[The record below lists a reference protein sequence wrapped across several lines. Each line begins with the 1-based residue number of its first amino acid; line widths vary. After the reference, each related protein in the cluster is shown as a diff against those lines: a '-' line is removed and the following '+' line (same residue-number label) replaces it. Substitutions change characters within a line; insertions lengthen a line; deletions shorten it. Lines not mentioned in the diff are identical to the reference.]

1 MDKKLPKFVGTINI
15 PGDKSISH
23 RALIIG
29 SQATG
34 IVKVSNLLESAD
46 VFSTMN
52 ALRKF
57 GVHII
62 KRGKDYHVYGLVVG
76 GLREYNGTIN
86 CGNSG
91 TTARLMMGLLSTYP
105 ITINFIGDKSLSK
118 RPMARVINLLKEF
131 GANALPENKNTMPF
145 KFLGSYVGLQND
157 QKLNVP
163 SAQLKSAWCLA
174 ALNTKGISTLEER
187 FETRDHT
194 EIMLKYLN
202 ANIKVKKSKNKK
214 IISIFGKT
222 PIDAKDISVPG
233 DISSAAF
240 MIILALISKNSN
252 VTIKNVLLNPTRT
265 GILDVLK
272 KMKAKIKIKNKKTVC
287 GEIVGDIEAKSS
299 NLKATIVPEKMA
311 PRLIDEYP
319 ILFIA
324 ACFAKGTSNFKG
336 IEELRVKES
345 DRIKSMEDGLKPL
358 GVKVSSTKSSVK
370 ITGTNSFKLELL
382 ASISPTTSPQ
392 IIFLFLIVILAFI
405 FFNTSKIPVRVGFNK
420 TFLIVT
426 VEFLEI
432 RERMIMKAAD
442 EISPGTE
449 ISFASIGVFPNIEMI
464 FLFLD
469 FLTLIL
475 AFKYLSMISV

>member
-34 IVKVSNLLESAD
+34 IVKVTNLLESAD

-57 GVHII
+57 GVDII
-62 KRGKDYHVYGLVVG
+62 KRGKDYYVLGLVIG

-91 TTARLMMGLLSTYP
+91 TTARLLMGLLSTYP
-105 ITINFIGDKSLSK
+105 ITINFTGDKSLSK
-118 RPMARVINLLKEF
+118 RPMGRVINLLREF
-131 GANALPENKNTMPF
+131 GVNALPENKITMPF
-145 KFLGSYVGLQND
+145 KFLGSVVGLQND

-240 MIILALISKNSN
+240 MIILALISKNSK
-252 VTIKNVLLNPTRT
+252 VIIKNVLLNPTRT

-272 KMKAKIKIKNKKTVC
+272 KMKAKIKIKNKKTIC
-287 GEIVGDIEAKSS
+287 GEVVGDIEAKSS

-324 ACFAKGTSNFKG
+324 ACFAKGTSQFKG

-345 DRIKSMEDGLKPL
+345 DRIQSMELGLKPL
-358 GVKVSSTKSSVK
+358 GVKISSTKNSVK
-370 ITGTNSFKLELL
+370 ITGTNSFKLNKKIKIDAKGDHRIAMSFYILSKVL
-382 ASISPTTSPQ
+382 NKPFKIKDFNYVKTSFPSFTKT
-392 IIFLFLIVILAFI
+392 I
-405 FFNTSKIPVRVGFNK
+405 NK
-420 TFLIVT
+420 L
-426 VEFLEI
+426 
-432 RERMIMKAAD
+432 KK
-442 EISPGTE
+442 
-449 ISFASIGVFPNIEMI
+449 N
-464 FLFLD
+464 
-469 FLTLIL
+469 
-475 AFKYLSMISV
+475 

>member
-1 MDKKLPKFVGTINI
+1 MDNKLPKFKGVISL

-23 RALIIG
+23 RSLIIG

-57 GVHII
+57 GVNIF
-62 KRGKDYHVYGLVVG
+62 KKGKDYYVYGLVVG
-76 GLREYNGTIN
+76 GLKEYNGTLN

-91 TTARLMMGLLSTYP
+91 TTARLMMGLISTYP
-105 ITINFIGDKSLSK
+105 VKIKFTGDKSLSK
-118 RPMARVINLLKEF
+118 RPMQRVINLLREF
-131 GANALPENKNTMPF
+131 GANALPEKKNTMPF
-145 KFLGSYVGLQND
+145 TFLGSYVGLQND
-157 QKLNVP
+157 QKLKVP

-174 ALNTKGISTLEER
+174 ALNTKGISTLEEP

-194 EIMLKYLN
+194 EIMLKYLG
-202 ANIKVKKSKNKK
+202 ANITVKKSKNKK
-214 IISIFGKT
+214 IISIFGKH

-240 MIILALISKNSN
+240 MMVLALISKNSK

-265 GILDVLK
+265 GILDVFK
-272 KMKAKIKIKNKKTVC
+272 KMKAKIKIKNKKIIC
-287 GEIVGDIEAKSS
+287 GEIVGDLEVQSS
-299 NLKATIVPEKMA
+299 NLKATTVTEKMA

-358 GVKVSSTKSSVK
+358 GVNITSTKSSVK
-370 ITGTNSFKLELL
+370 ITGVQSFKLNKKIKIDAKGDHRIAMSFYVLSQVL
-382 ASISPTTSPQ
+382 NKSFKIKDFNYVKTSFPS
-392 IIFLFLIVILAFI
+392 F
-405 FFNTSKIPVRVGFNK
+405 TK
-420 TFLIVT
+420 TINNL
-426 VEFLEI
+426 
-432 RERMIMKAAD
+432 RK
-442 EISPGTE
+442 
-449 ISFASIGVFPNIEMI
+449 N
-464 FLFLD
+464 
-469 FLTLIL
+469 
-475 AFKYLSMISV
+475 

>member
-1 MDKKLPKFVGTINI
+1 MDKKLPKFIGTINI

-57 GVHII
+57 GVHIT

-118 RPMARVINLLKEF
+118 RPMARVINLLREF

-240 MIILALISKNSN
+240 MIILALISKNST

-272 KMKAKIKIKNKKTVC
+272 KMKAKIIIKNKKTIC
-287 GEIVGDIEAKSS
+287 GEVVGDIEAKSS
-299 NLKATIVPEKMA
+299 NLKATVVPEKMA

-358 GVKVSSTKSSVK
+358 GIKISSTKSSVK
-370 ITGTNSFKLELL
+370 ITGTNSFKLNKQIKIDAKGDHRIAMSFYVLSQVL
-382 ASISPTTSPQ
+382 NKPFKIKDFNYVKTSFPSFTKTINQ
-392 IIFLFLIVILAFI
+392 LKKIEKK
-405 FFNTSKIPVRVGFNK
+405 SK
-420 TFLIVT
+420 
-426 VEFLEI
+426 
-432 RERMIMKAAD
+432 
-442 EISPGTE
+442 
-449 ISFASIGVFPNIEMI
+449 
-464 FLFLD
+464 
-469 FLTLIL
+469 
-475 AFKYLSMISV
+475 

>member
-34 IVKVSNLLESAD
+34 IVKVTNLLESAD

-52 ALRKF
+52 ALKKF
-57 GVHII
+57 GVDII
-62 KRGKDYHVYGLVVG
+62 KRGKDYYVYGLVVG
-76 GLREYNGTIN
+76 GLKEYNGTIN

-91 TTARLMMGLLSTYP
+91 TTARLLMGLLSTYP

-118 RPMARVINLLKEF
+118 RPMGRVINLLREF
-131 GANALPENKNTMPF
+131 GANALLENKNTMPF

-240 MIILALISKNSN
+240 MIILALISKNSK
-252 VTIKNVLLNPTRT
+252 VIIKNVLLNPTRT

-272 KMKAKIKIKNKKTVC
+272 KMKAKIKIKNKKIIC
-287 GEIVGDIEAKSS
+287 GELVGDIEAKSS
-299 NLKATIVPEKMA
+299 NLKAAIVPEKMA

-324 ACFAKGTSNFKG
+324 ACFAKGTSQFKG

-345 DRIKSMEDGLKPL
+345 DRIQSMELGLKPL
-358 GVKVSSTKSSVK
+358 GVKISSTKNSVK
-370 ITGTNSFKLELL
+370 INGTNSFKLNKKIKIDAKGDHRIAMSFYILSQVL
-382 ASISPTTSPQ
+382 NKPFKIKDFNYVKTSFPSFTKT
-392 IIFLFLIVILAFI
+392 I
-405 FFNTSKIPVRVGFNK
+405 NK
-420 TFLIVT
+420 L
-426 VEFLEI
+426 
-432 RERMIMKAAD
+432 KK
-442 EISPGTE
+442 
-449 ISFASIGVFPNIEMI
+449 N
-464 FLFLD
+464 
-469 FLTLIL
+469 
-475 AFKYLSMISV
+475 

>member
-1 MDKKLPKFVGTINI
+1 MDKKLPKFIGTINI

-57 GVHII
+57 GVHIT

-118 RPMARVINLLKEF
+118 RPMARVINLLREF

-240 MIILALISKNSN
+240 MIILALISKNST

-272 KMKAKIKIKNKKTVC
+272 KMKAKIKIKNKKTIC
-287 GEIVGDIEAKSS
+287 GEVVGDIEAKSS
-299 NLKATIVPEKMA
+299 NLKATVVPEKMA

-358 GVKVSSTKSSVK
+358 GVKISSTKNSAK
-370 ITGTNSFKLELL
+370 ITGTNSFKLNKQIKIDAKGDHRIAMSFYVLSQVL
-382 ASISPTTSPQ
+382 NKSFKIKDFNYVKTSFPSFTKT
-392 IIFLFLIVILAFI
+392 I
-405 FFNTSKIPVRVGFNK
+405 NTLKKN
-420 TFLIVT
+420 
-426 VEFLEI
+426 
-432 RERMIMKAAD
+432 
-442 EISPGTE
+442 
-449 ISFASIGVFPNIEMI
+449 
-464 FLFLD
+464 
-469 FLTLIL
+469 
-475 AFKYLSMISV
+475 

>member
-1 MDKKLPKFVGTINI
+1 
-15 PGDKSISH
+15 
-23 RALIIG
+23 
-29 SQATG
+29 
-34 IVKVSNLLESAD
+34 
-46 VFSTMN
+46 MN

-240 MIILALISKNSN
+240 MIILALISKNST
-252 VTIKNVLLNPTRT
+252 VIIKNVLLNPTRT

-272 KMKAKIKIKNKKTVC
+272 KMKARITIKNKKIIC

-299 NLKATIVPEKMA
+299 NLKATTVSEKMA

-345 DRIKSMEDGLKPL
+345 DRIKSMEGGLKPL
-358 GVKVSSTKSSVK
+358 GVKISSTKSSVK
-370 ITGTNSFKLELL
+370 ITGTNSFKLNKKIKIDAKGDHRIAMSFYVLSQVL
-382 ASISPTTSPQ
+382 NKSFKIKDFNYVKTSFPSFTKT
-392 IIFLFLIVILAFI
+392 I
-405 FFNTSKIPVRVGFNK
+405 NK
-420 TFLIVT
+420 L
-426 VEFLEI
+426 
-432 RERMIMKAAD
+432 KK
-442 EISPGTE
+442 
-449 ISFASIGVFPNIEMI
+449 N
-464 FLFLD
+464 
-469 FLTLIL
+469 
-475 AFKYLSMISV
+475 

>member
-1 MDKKLPKFVGTINI
+1 MDKKLPKFKGVISL

-23 RALIIG
+23 RSLIIG

-57 GVHII
+57 GVNIF
-62 KRGKDYHVYGLVVG
+62 KKGKDYYVYGLVVG
-76 GLREYNGTIN
+76 GLKEYNGTLN

-91 TTARLMMGLLSTYP
+91 TTARLMMGLISTYP
-105 ITINFIGDKSLSK
+105 VKIKFTGDKSLSK
-118 RPMARVINLLKEF
+118 RPMQRVINLLREF

-145 KFLGSYVGLQND
+145 TFLGSYVGLQND
-157 QKLNVP
+157 QKLKVP

-174 ALNTKGISTLEER
+174 ALNTKGISTLEEP

-194 EIMLKYLN
+194 EIMLKYLG
-202 ANIKVKKSKNKK
+202 ANITVKKTKNKK
-214 IISIFGKT
+214 IISIFGKH
-222 PIDAKDISVPG
+222 PMDAKDISVPG

-240 MIILALISKNSN
+240 MMVLALISKNSK

-265 GILDVLK
+265 GILDVFK
-272 KMKAKIKIKNKKTVC
+272 KMNAKIKIKNKKIIC
-287 GEIVGDIEAKSS
+287 GEIVGDLEVQSS
-299 NLKATIVPEKMA
+299 NLKATTVTEKMA

-358 GVKVSSTKSSVK
+358 GAKITSTKSSVK
-370 ITGTNSFKLELL
+370 ITGVQSFKLNKKIKIDAKGDHRIAMSFYVLSQVL
-382 ASISPTTSPQ
+382 NKSFKIKDFNYVKTSFPS
-392 IIFLFLIVILAFI
+392 F
-405 FFNTSKIPVRVGFNK
+405 TK
-420 TFLIVT
+420 TINNL
-426 VEFLEI
+426 
-432 RERMIMKAAD
+432 RK
-442 EISPGTE
+442 
-449 ISFASIGVFPNIEMI
+449 N
-464 FLFLD
+464 
-469 FLTLIL
+469 
-475 AFKYLSMISV
+475 

>member
-1 MDKKLPKFVGTINI
+1 MDKKLPKFIGTINI

-57 GVHII
+57 GVHIT

-118 RPMARVINLLKEF
+118 RPMARVINLLREF

-145 KFLGSYVGLQND
+145 KFLGSYIGLQND

-240 MIILALISKNSN
+240 MIILALISKNST

-272 KMKAKIKIKNKKTVC
+272 KMKAKITIKNKKTIC
-287 GEIVGDIEAKSS
+287 GEVVGDVEAKSS
-299 NLKATIVPEKMA
+299 NLKATVVSEKMA

-358 GVKVSSTKSSVK
+358 GVKISSTKSSVK
-370 ITGTNSFKLELL
+370 ITGTNSFKLNKQIKIDAKGDHRIAMSFYVLSQVL
-382 ASISPTTSPQ
+382 NKPFKIKDFNYVKTSFPS
-392 IIFLFLIVILAFI
+392 F
-405 FFNTSKIPVRVGFNK
+405 TK
-420 TFLIVT
+420 TINQL
-426 VEFLEI
+426 
-432 RERMIMKAAD
+432 KK
-442 EISPGTE
+442 
-449 ISFASIGVFPNIEMI
+449 N
-464 FLFLD
+464 
-469 FLTLIL
+469 
-475 AFKYLSMISV
+475 

>member
-34 IVKVSNLLESAD
+34 IVKVTNLLESAD

-57 GVHII
+57 GVDII
-62 KRGKDYHVYGLVVG
+62 KRGKDYYVYGLVVG
-76 GLREYNGTIN
+76 GLKEYNGTIN

-91 TTARLMMGLLSTYP
+91 TTARLLMGLLSTYP
-105 ITINFIGDKSLSK
+105 ITINFTGDKSLSK
-118 RPMARVINLLKEF
+118 RPMGRVINLLREF

-240 MIILALISKNSN
+240 MIILALISKNSK
-252 VTIKNVLLNPTRT
+252 VIIKNVLLNPTRT

-272 KMKAKIKIKNKKTVC
+272 KMKAKIKIKNKKTIC
-287 GEIVGDIEAKSS
+287 GEVVGDIEAKSS
-299 NLKATIVPEKMA
+299 NLKAAIVPEKMA

-324 ACFAKGTSNFKG
+324 ACFAKGTSQFKG

-345 DRIKSMEDGLKPL
+345 DRIQSMELGLKPL
-358 GVKVSSTKSSVK
+358 GVKISSTKNSVK
-370 ITGTNSFKLELL
+370 ITGTNSFKLNKKIKIDAKGDHRIAMSFYILSQVL
-382 ASISPTTSPQ
+382 NKPFKIKDFNYVKTSFPSFTKT
-392 IIFLFLIVILAFI
+392 I
-405 FFNTSKIPVRVGFNK
+405 NK
-420 TFLIVT
+420 L
-426 VEFLEI
+426 
-432 RERMIMKAAD
+432 KK
-442 EISPGTE
+442 
-449 ISFASIGVFPNIEMI
+449 N
-464 FLFLD
+464 
-469 FLTLIL
+469 
-475 AFKYLSMISV
+475 

>member
-23 RALIIG
+23 RSLIIG

-34 IVKVSNLLESAD
+34 IVKVTNLLESAD

-57 GVHII
+57 GVDII
-62 KRGKDYHVYGLVVG
+62 KRGKDYYVYGLVVG
-76 GLREYNGTIN
+76 GLKEYNGTIN

-91 TTARLMMGLLSTYP
+91 TTARLLMGLLSTYP
-105 ITINFIGDKSLSK
+105 ITINFTGDKSLSK
-118 RPMARVINLLKEF
+118 RPMGRVINLLREF
-131 GANALPENKNTMPF
+131 GAYALPENKNTMPF
-145 KFLGSYVGLQND
+145 KFLGSYVGLQNN

-202 ANIKVKKSKNKK
+202 ANIKIKKFKNKK
-214 IISIFGKT
+214 IISIFGKM

-240 MIILALISKNSN
+240 MIILALISKNSKII
-252 VTIKNVLLNPTRT
+252 IKNVLLNPTRT

-272 KMKAKIKIKNKKTVC
+272 KMKAKIKIKNKKKIC
-287 GEIVGDIEAKSS
+287 GELVGTLEVKSS
-299 NLKATIVPEKMA
+299 NLKATVVHEKMA

-324 ACFAKGTSNFKG
+324 ACFAKGKSQFKG
-336 IEELRVKES
+336 IEELRLKES
-345 DRIKSMEDGLKPL
+345 DRIQSMELGLKPL
-358 GVKVSSTKSSVK
+358 GVKISSTKSSVK
-370 ITGTNSFKLELL
+370 IIGTNSFKLNKKIKIDAKGDHRIAMSFFILSKVL
-382 ASISPTTSPQ
+382 NKPFKIKDFNYVKTSFPSFTKT
-392 IIFLFLIVILAFI
+392 I
-405 FFNTSKIPVRVGFNK
+405 NK
-420 TFLIVT
+420 L
-426 VEFLEI
+426 
-432 RERMIMKAAD
+432 KK
-442 EISPGTE
+442 
-449 ISFASIGVFPNIEMI
+449 N
-464 FLFLD
+464 
-469 FLTLIL
+469 
-475 AFKYLSMISV
+475 

>member
-118 RPMARVINLLKEF
+118 RPMARVINLLREF

-145 KFLGSYVGLQND
+145 KFLGSYIGLQND

-240 MIILALISKNSN
+240 MIILALISKNST

-272 KMKAKIKIKNKKTVC
+272 KMKAKIKIKNKKTIC
-287 GEIVGDIEAKSS
+287 GEVVGDIEAKSS

-358 GVKVSSTKSSVK
+358 GVKISSTKSSVK
-370 ITGTNSFKLELL
+370 ITGTNSFKLNKKIKIDAKGDHRIAMSFYVLSQVL
-382 ASISPTTSPQ
+382 NKSFKIKDFNYVKTSFPS
-392 IIFLFLIVILAFI
+392 F
-405 FFNTSKIPVRVGFNK
+405 TK
-420 TFLIVT
+420 TINQL
-426 VEFLEI
+426 
-432 RERMIMKAAD
+432 KK
-442 EISPGTE
+442 
-449 ISFASIGVFPNIEMI
+449 N
-464 FLFLD
+464 
-469 FLTLIL
+469 
-475 AFKYLSMISV
+475 

>member
-1 MDKKLPKFVGTINI
+1 MDKKLPKYVGTINI

-34 IVKVSNLLESAD
+34 IVKVTNLLESAD

-57 GVHII
+57 GVDII
-62 KRGKDYHVYGLVVG
+62 KRGKDYYVYGLVVG
-76 GLREYNGTIN
+76 GLKEYNGTIN

-91 TTARLMMGLLSTYP
+91 TTARLLMGLLSTYP
-105 ITINFIGDKSLSK
+105 ITINFTGDKSLSK
-118 RPMARVINLLKEF
+118 RPMGRVINLLREF

-240 MIILALISKNSN
+240 MIILALISKNSK
-252 VTIKNVLLNPTRT
+252 VVIKNVLLNPTRT

-272 KMKAKIKIKNKKTVC
+272 KMKAKIKIKNKKTIC
-287 GEIVGDIEAKSS
+287 GELVGDIEAKSS
-299 NLKATIVPEKMA
+299 NLKAAVVPEKMA

-324 ACFAKGTSNFKG
+324 ACFAKGTSQFKG

-345 DRIKSMEDGLKPL
+345 DRIQSMELGLKPL
-358 GVKVSSTKSSVK
+358 GVKISSTKNSVK
-370 ITGTNSFKLELL
+370 ITGTNSFKLNKKIKIDAKGDHRIAMSFYILSQVL
-382 ASISPTTSPQ
+382 NKPFKIKDFNYVKTSFPSFTKT
-392 IIFLFLIVILAFI
+392 I
-405 FFNTSKIPVRVGFNK
+405 NK
-420 TFLIVT
+420 L
-426 VEFLEI
+426 
-432 RERMIMKAAD
+432 KK
-442 EISPGTE
+442 
-449 ISFASIGVFPNIEMI
+449 N
-464 FLFLD
+464 
-469 FLTLIL
+469 
-475 AFKYLSMISV
+475 

>member
-1 MDKKLPKFVGTINI
+1 MDKKLPKFKGVISL

-23 RALIIG
+23 RSLIIG

-57 GVHII
+57 GVNIF
-62 KRGKDYHVYGLVVG
+62 KKGKDYYVYGLVVG
-76 GLREYNGTIN
+76 GLKEYNGTLN

-91 TTARLMMGLLSTYP
+91 TTARLMMGLISTYP
-105 ITINFIGDKSLSK
+105 VKIKFTGDKSLSK
-118 RPMARVINLLKEF
+118 RPMQRVINLLREF

-145 KFLGSYVGLQND
+145 TFLGSYVGLQND
-157 QKLNVP
+157 QKLKVP

-174 ALNTKGISTLEER
+174 ALNTKGISTLEEP

-194 EIMLKYLN
+194 EIMLKYLG
-202 ANIKVKKSKNKK
+202 ANITVKKKKNKK
-214 IISIFGKT
+214 IISIFGKH
-222 PIDAKDISVPG
+222 PMDAKDISVPG

-240 MIILALISKNSN
+240 MMVLALISKNSK

-265 GILDVLK
+265 GILDVFK
-272 KMKAKIKIKNKKTVC
+272 KMRAKIKIKNKKIIC
-287 GEIVGDIEAKSS
+287 GEIVGDLEVQSS
-299 NLKATIVPEKMA
+299 NLKATTVTEKMA

-358 GVKVSSTKSSVK
+358 GAKITSTKSSVK
-370 ITGTNSFKLELL
+370 ITGVQSFKLNKKIKIDAKGDHRIAMSFYVLSQVL
-382 ASISPTTSPQ
+382 NKSFKIKDFNYVKTSFPSFTKT
-392 IIFLFLIVILAFI
+392 I
-405 FFNTSKIPVRVGFNK
+405 NK
-420 TFLIVT
+420 L
-426 VEFLEI
+426 
-432 RERMIMKAAD
+432 RQ
-442 EISPGTE
+442 
-449 ISFASIGVFPNIEMI
+449 N
-464 FLFLD
+464 
-469 FLTLIL
+469 
-475 AFKYLSMISV
+475 

>member
-1 MDKKLPKFVGTINI
+1 MDNKLPKFKGVISL

-23 RALIIG
+23 RSLIIG

-57 GVHII
+57 GVNIF
-62 KRGKDYHVYGLVVG
+62 KKGKDYYVYGLVVG
-76 GLREYNGTIN
+76 GLKEYNGTLN

-91 TTARLMMGLLSTYP
+91 TTARLMMGLISTYP
-105 ITINFIGDKSLSK
+105 VKIKFTGDKSLSK
-118 RPMARVINLLKEF
+118 RPMQRVINLLREF
-131 GANALPENKNTMPF
+131 GANALPEKKNTMPF
-145 KFLGSYVGLQND
+145 TFLGSYVGLQND
-157 QKLNVP
+157 QKLKVP

-174 ALNTKGISTLEER
+174 ALNTKGISTLEEP

-194 EIMLKYLN
+194 EIMLKYLG
-202 ANIKVKKSKNKK
+202 ANITVKKTKNKK
-214 IISIFGKT
+214 IISILGKH
-222 PIDAKDISVPG
+222 PMDAKDISVPG

-240 MIILALISKNSN
+240 MMVLALISKNSK

-265 GILDVLK
+265 GILDVFK
-272 KMKAKIKIKNKKTVC
+272 KMRAKIKIKNKKIIC
-287 GEIVGDIEAKSS
+287 GEIVGDLEVQSS
-299 NLKATIVPEKMA
+299 NLKATTVTEKMA

-358 GVKVSSTKSSVK
+358 GAKITSTKSSVK
-370 ITGTNSFKLELL
+370 ITGVQSFKLNKKIKIDAKGDHRIAMSFYVLSQVL
-382 ASISPTTSPQ
+382 NKSFKIKDFNYVKTSFPSFTKT
-392 IIFLFLIVILAFI
+392 I
-405 FFNTSKIPVRVGFNK
+405 NK
-420 TFLIVT
+420 L
-426 VEFLEI
+426 
-432 RERMIMKAAD
+432 RQ
-442 EISPGTE
+442 
-449 ISFASIGVFPNIEMI
+449 N
-464 FLFLD
+464 
-469 FLTLIL
+469 
-475 AFKYLSMISV
+475 

>member
-34 IVKVSNLLESAD
+34 IVKVTNLLESAD

-57 GVHII
+57 GVDII
-62 KRGKDYHVYGLVVG
+62 KRGKDYYVYGLVVG

-91 TTARLMMGLLSTYP
+91 TTARLLMGLLSTYP
-105 ITINFIGDKSLSK
+105 ITINFTGDKSLSK
-118 RPMARVINLLKEF
+118 RPMGRVINLLREF
-131 GANALPENKNTMPF
+131 GANALPENKNTIPF

-202 ANIKVKKSKNKK
+202 ADIKVKKSKNKK

-240 MIILALISKNSN
+240 MIILALISKNSK
-252 VTIKNVLLNPTRT
+252 VIIKNVLLNPTRT

-272 KMKAKIKIKNKKTVC
+272 KMKAKIKIKNKKTIC
-287 GEIVGDIEAKSS
+287 GELVGDIEAKSS
-299 NLKATIVPEKMA
+299 NLKATLVPEKMA

-324 ACFAKGTSNFKG
+324 ACFAKGTSQFKG

-345 DRIKSMEDGLKPL
+345 DRIQSMELGLKLL
-358 GVKVSSTKSSVK
+358 GVKISSTKNSVK
-370 ITGTNSFKLELL
+370 ITGTNSFKLNKKIKIDAKGDHRIAMSFYILSKVL
-382 ASISPTTSPQ
+382 NKSFKIKDFNYVKTSFPSFTKT
-392 IIFLFLIVILAFI
+392 I
-405 FFNTSKIPVRVGFNK
+405 NK
-420 TFLIVT
+420 L
-426 VEFLEI
+426 
-432 RERMIMKAAD
+432 KK
-442 EISPGTE
+442 
-449 ISFASIGVFPNIEMI
+449 N
-464 FLFLD
+464 
-469 FLTLIL
+469 
-475 AFKYLSMISV
+475 

>member
-1 MDKKLPKFVGTINI
+1 MNKKLPKFVGTINI

-62 KRGKDYHVYGLVVG
+62 KKGKDYYVYGLVVG

-105 ITINFIGDKSLSK
+105 ITINFTGDKSLSK
-118 RPMARVINLLKEF
+118 RPMSRCINLLREF

-145 KFLGSYVGLQND
+145 KFLGSYIGLQND

-202 ANIKVKKSKNKK
+202 ANIKVKKLKNKK

-240 MIILALISKNSN
+240 MIILALISKNSK

-272 KMKAKIKIKNKKTVC
+272 KMKAKIKIKNKKIVC

-299 NLKATIVPEKMA
+299 NLKATTVPEKMA

-336 IEELRVKES
+336 VEELRVKES
-345 DRIKSMEDGLKPL
+345 DRIKSMEDGLKPM
-358 GVKVSSTKSSVK
+358 GVKINSTKSSVK
-370 ITGTNSFKLELL
+370 ITGTNSFKLNKKIKIDAKGDHRIAMSFYILSQVL
-382 ASISPTTSPQ
+382 NKSFKIKDFNYVKTSFPS
-392 IIFLFLIVILAFI
+392 F
-405 FFNTSKIPVRVGFNK
+405 TK
-420 TFLIVT
+420 TINQL
-426 VEFLEI
+426 
-432 RERMIMKAAD
+432 KK
-442 EISPGTE
+442 
-449 ISFASIGVFPNIEMI
+449 N
-464 FLFLD
+464 
-469 FLTLIL
+469 
-475 AFKYLSMISV
+475 

>member
-1 MDKKLPKFVGTINI
+1 
-15 PGDKSISH
+15 
-23 RALIIG
+23 
-29 SQATG
+29 
-34 IVKVSNLLESAD
+34 
-46 VFSTMN
+46 MN

-62 KRGKDYHVYGLVVG
+62 KRRKDYYVYGLVVG
-76 GLREYNGTIN
+76 GLREYNGTID

-105 ITINFIGDKSLSK
+105 ITINFTGDKSLSK
-118 RPMARVINLLKEF
+118 RPMARVINLLREF

-157 QKLNVP
+157 QKLTVP

-240 MIILALISKNSN
+240 MIILALISKNSK

-272 KMKAKIKIKNKKTVC
+272 KMKAKIKIKNKKTIC
-287 GEIVGDIEAKSS
+287 GEVVGDIEVKSS
-299 NLKATIVPEKMA
+299 NLKATTVPEKMA

-324 ACFAKGTSNFKG
+324 ACFTKGTSKFNG

-358 GVKVSSTKSSVK
+358 GVKISSTKSSVK
-370 ITGTNSFKLELL
+370 ITGDNSFKLNQKIKIDAKGDHRIAMSFYILSQVL
-382 ASISPTTSPQ
+382 NKPFKIKDFNYVKTSFPS
-392 IIFLFLIVILAFI
+392 F
-405 FFNTSKIPVRVGFNK
+405 TK
-420 TFLIVT
+420 TINQL
-426 VEFLEI
+426 
-432 RERMIMKAAD
+432 KK
-442 EISPGTE
+442 
-449 ISFASIGVFPNIEMI
+449 N
-464 FLFLD
+464 
-469 FLTLIL
+469 
-475 AFKYLSMISV
+475 

>member
-1 MDKKLPKFVGTINI
+1 MDNKLPKFKGVISL

-23 RALIIG
+23 RSLIIG

-57 GVHII
+57 GVNIF
-62 KRGKDYHVYGLVVG
+62 KKGKDYYVYGLVVG
-76 GLREYNGTIN
+76 GLKEYNGTLN

-91 TTARLMMGLLSTYP
+91 TTARLMMGLISTYP
-105 ITINFIGDKSLSK
+105 VKIKFIGDKSLSK
-118 RPMARVINLLKEF
+118 RPMQRVINLLREF

-145 KFLGSYVGLQND
+145 TFLGSYVGLQND
-157 QKLNVP
+157 QKLKVP

-174 ALNTKGISTLEER
+174 ALNTKGISTLEEP

-194 EIMLKYLN
+194 EIMLKYLG
-202 ANIKVKKSKNKK
+202 ANITVKKSKNKK
-214 IISIFGKT
+214 IISIFGKH

-240 MIILALISKNSN
+240 MMVLALISKNSK
-252 VTIKNVLLNPTRT
+252 VTIKNVLLNQTRT
-265 GILDVLK
+265 GILDVFQ
-272 KMKAKIKIKNKKTVC
+272 KMKAKIKIKNKKVIC
-287 GEIVGDIEAKSS
+287 GEIVGDLEVQSS
-299 NLKATIVPEKMA
+299 NLKATTVTEKMA

-358 GVKVSSTKSSVK
+358 GVKITSTKSSVK
-370 ITGTNSFKLELL
+370 IAGVQSFKLNKKIKIDAKGDHRIAMSFYVLSQVL
-382 ASISPTTSPQ
+382 NKSFKIKDFNYVKTSFPS
-392 IIFLFLIVILAFI
+392 F
-405 FFNTSKIPVRVGFNK
+405 TK
-420 TFLIVT
+420 TINNL
-426 VEFLEI
+426 
-432 RERMIMKAAD
+432 RK
-442 EISPGTE
+442 
-449 ISFASIGVFPNIEMI
+449 N
-464 FLFLD
+464 
-469 FLTLIL
+469 
-475 AFKYLSMISV
+475 

>member
-1 MDKKLPKFVGTINI
+1 MDKKLPKFIGTINI

-57 GVHII
+57 GVHIT

-118 RPMARVINLLKEF
+118 RPMARVINLLREF

-145 KFLGSYVGLQND
+145 KFLGSYIGLQND

-240 MIILALISKNSN
+240 MIILALISKNST

-272 KMKAKIKIKNKKTVC
+272 KMKAKIKIKNKKTIC
-287 GEIVGDIEAKSS
+287 GEVVGDIEAKSS
-299 NLKATIVPEKMA
+299 NLKATVVPEKMA

-358 GVKVSSTKSSVK
+358 GVKISSMKSSAK
-370 ITGTNSFKLELL
+370 ITGTNSFKLNKQIKIDAKGDHRIAMSFYVLSQVL
-382 ASISPTTSPQ
+382 NKSFKIKDFNYVKTSFPS
-392 IIFLFLIVILAFI
+392 F
-405 FFNTSKIPVRVGFNK
+405 TK
-420 TFLIVT
+420 TINQL
-426 VEFLEI
+426 
-432 RERMIMKAAD
+432 KK
-442 EISPGTE
+442 
-449 ISFASIGVFPNIEMI
+449 N
-464 FLFLD
+464 
-469 FLTLIL
+469 
-475 AFKYLSMISV
+475 

>member
-1 MDKKLPKFVGTINI
+1 
-15 PGDKSISH
+15 
-23 RALIIG
+23 
-29 SQATG
+29 
-34 IVKVSNLLESAD
+34 
-46 VFSTMN
+46 MN

-57 GVHII
+57 GVHIT

-118 RPMARVINLLKEF
+118 RPMARVINLLREF
-131 GANALPENKNTMPF
+131 GANALPKNKNTMPF

-240 MIILALISKNSN
+240 MIILALISKNST

-272 KMKAKIKIKNKKTVC
+272 KMKAKIKIKNKKTIC
-287 GEIVGDIEAKSS
+287 GEVVGDIEAKSS
-299 NLKATIVPEKMA
+299 NLKATAVSEKMA

-336 IEELRVKES
+336 IKELRVKES

-358 GVKVSSTKSSVK
+358 GVKISSTKSSVK
-370 ITGTNSFKLELL
+370 IAGTNSFKLNKKIKIDAKGDHRIAMSFYVLSQVL
-382 ASISPTTSPQ
+382 NKSFKIKDFNYVKTSFPSFTKTINQ
-392 IIFLFLIVILAFI
+392 LKKIEKK
-405 FFNTSKIPVRVGFNK
+405 SK
-420 TFLIVT
+420 
-426 VEFLEI
+426 
-432 RERMIMKAAD
+432 
-442 EISPGTE
+442 
-449 ISFASIGVFPNIEMI
+449 
-464 FLFLD
+464 
-469 FLTLIL
+469 
-475 AFKYLSMISV
+475 

>member
-240 MIILALISKNSN
+240 MIVLSLISKNSK

-272 KMKAKIKIKNKKTVC
+272 KMKAKIKIKNKKIVC

-299 NLKATIVPEKMA
+299 NLKATTVPEKMA

-345 DRIKSMEDGLKPL
+345 DRIKSMEDGLKPQ

-370 ITGTNSFKLELL
+370 ITGTNSFKLNKKIKIDAKGDHRIAMSFYVLSQVL
-382 ASISPTTSPQ
+382 NKSFKIKDFNYVKTSFPSFTKT
-392 IIFLFLIVILAFI
+392 I
-405 FFNTSKIPVRVGFNK
+405 NTLKKN
-420 TFLIVT
+420 
-426 VEFLEI
+426 
-432 RERMIMKAAD
+432 
-442 EISPGTE
+442 
-449 ISFASIGVFPNIEMI
+449 
-464 FLFLD
+464 
-469 FLTLIL
+469 
-475 AFKYLSMISV
+475 

>member
-202 ANIKVKKSKNKK
+202 ANIKVKKLKNKK

-240 MIILALISKNSN
+240 MIILALISKNSK

-299 NLKATIVPEKMA
+299 NLKATTVPEKMA

-370 ITGTNSFKLELL
+370 ITGTNSFKLNKKIKIDAKGDHRIAMSFYVLSQVL
-382 ASISPTTSPQ
+382 NKSFKIKDFNYVKTSFPSFTKT
-392 IIFLFLIVILAFI
+392 I
-405 FFNTSKIPVRVGFNK
+405 NTLKKN
-420 TFLIVT
+420 
-426 VEFLEI
+426 
-432 RERMIMKAAD
+432 
-442 EISPGTE
+442 
-449 ISFASIGVFPNIEMI
+449 
-464 FLFLD
+464 
-469 FLTLIL
+469 
-475 AFKYLSMISV
+475 

>member
-1 MDKKLPKFVGTINI
+1 MDKKLPKFIGTINI

-57 GVHII
+57 GVHIT

-118 RPMARVINLLKEF
+118 RPMARVINLLREF

-145 KFLGSYVGLQND
+145 KFLGSYIGLQND

-222 PIDAKDISVPG
+222 PIDAKDICVPG

-240 MIILALISKNSN
+240 MIILTLISKNST

-272 KMKAKIKIKNKKTVC
+272 KMKAKIKIKNKKTIC
-287 GEIVGDIEAKSS
+287 GEVVGDIEAKSS
-299 NLKATIVPEKMA
+299 NLKATVVPEKMA

-358 GVKVSSTKSSVK
+358 GVKISSTKNSAK
-370 ITGTNSFKLELL
+370 ITGTNSFKLNKQIKIDAKGDHRIAMSFYVLSQVL
-382 ASISPTTSPQ
+382 NKSFKIKDFNYVKTSFPS
-392 IIFLFLIVILAFI
+392 F
-405 FFNTSKIPVRVGFNK
+405 TK
-420 TFLIVT
+420 TINQL
-426 VEFLEI
+426 
-432 RERMIMKAAD
+432 KK
-442 EISPGTE
+442 
-449 ISFASIGVFPNIEMI
+449 N
-464 FLFLD
+464 
-469 FLTLIL
+469 
-475 AFKYLSMISV
+475 

>member
-1 MDKKLPKFVGTINI
+1 MDKKLPKFKGVISL

-23 RALIIG
+23 RSLIIG

-57 GVHII
+57 GVNIF
-62 KRGKDYHVYGLVVG
+62 KKGKDYYVYGLVVG
-76 GLREYNGTIN
+76 GLKEYNGTLN

-91 TTARLMMGLLSTYP
+91 TTARLMMGLISTYP
-105 ITINFIGDKSLSK
+105 VKVKFTGDKSLSK
-118 RPMARVINLLKEF
+118 RPMQRVINLLREF

-145 KFLGSYVGLQND
+145 TFLGSYVGLQND
-157 QKLNVP
+157 QKLKVP

-174 ALNTKGISTLEER
+174 ALNTKGISTLEEP

-194 EIMLKYLN
+194 EIMLKYLG
-202 ANIKVKKSKNKK
+202 ANITVKKSKNKK
-214 IISIFGKT
+214 IISIFGKQ

-240 MIILALISKNSN
+240 MMVLALISKNSK

-265 GILDVLK
+265 GILDVFK
-272 KMKAKIKIKNKKTVC
+272 KMKAKIKIKNKKVIC
-287 GEIVGDIEAKSS
+287 GEIVGDLEVQSS
-299 NLKATIVPEKMA
+299 NLKATTVTEKMA

-324 ACFAKGTSNFKG
+324 ACFASGTSNFKG

-358 GVKVSSTKSSVK
+358 GVKITSTKSSVK
-370 ITGTNSFKLELL
+370 ITGVQSFKLNKKIKIDAKGDHRIAMSFYVLSQVL
-382 ASISPTTSPQ
+382 NKSFKIKDFNYVKTSFPSFTKT
-392 IIFLFLIVILAFI
+392 I
-405 FFNTSKIPVRVGFNK
+405 NK
-420 TFLIVT
+420 L
-426 VEFLEI
+426 
-432 RERMIMKAAD
+432 RQ
-442 EISPGTE
+442 
-449 ISFASIGVFPNIEMI
+449 N
-464 FLFLD
+464 
-469 FLTLIL
+469 
-475 AFKYLSMISV
+475 

>member
-1 MDKKLPKFVGTINI
+1 MDKNLPKFVGTINI

-62 KRGKDYHVYGLVVG
+62 KRGKNYHVYGLVVG
-76 GLREYNGTIN
+76 GLREYNGAIN

-105 ITINFIGDKSLSK
+105 ITINFTGDKSLSK
-118 RPMARVINLLKEF
+118 RPMARVINLLREF

-222 PIDAKDISVPG
+222 PIDANDISVPG

-240 MIILALISKNSN
+240 MIILALISKNSS

-265 GILDVLK
+265 GILDVLR
-272 KMKAKIKIKNKKTVC
+272 KMKAKIKIKNKKTIC

-299 NLKATIVPEKMA
+299 NLKATIVSEKMA

-324 ACFAKGTSNFKG
+324 ACFAKGTSKFNG
-336 IEELRVKES
+336 VEELRVKES
-345 DRIKSMEDGLKPL
+345 DRIKSMEDGLEPL
-358 GVKVSSTKSSVK
+358 GVKISSTKGSVK
-370 ITGTNSFKLELL
+370 IAGTNSFKLNKKIKIDAKGDHRIAMSFYVLSQVL
-382 ASISPTTSPQ
+382 NKPFKIKDFNYVKTSFPSFTKT
-392 IIFLFLIVILAFI
+392 I
-405 FFNTSKIPVRVGFNK
+405 NK
-420 TFLIVT
+420 L
-426 VEFLEI
+426 
-432 RERMIMKAAD
+432 KK
-442 EISPGTE
+442 
-449 ISFASIGVFPNIEMI
+449 N
-464 FLFLD
+464 
-469 FLTLIL
+469 
-475 AFKYLSMISV
+475 

>member
-1 MDKKLPKFVGTINI
+1 MDKKLPKFIGTINI

-57 GVHII
+57 GVHIT

-118 RPMARVINLLKEF
+118 RPMARVINLLREF

-145 KFLGSYVGLQND
+145 KFLGSYIGLQND

-240 MIILALISKNSN
+240 MIILALISKNST

-272 KMKAKIKIKNKKTVC
+272 KMKAKIKIKNKKTIC
-287 GEIVGDIEAKSS
+287 GEVVGDIEAKSS
-299 NLKATIVPEKMA
+299 NLKATVVPEKMA

-358 GVKVSSTKSSVK
+358 GVKISSTKSSVK
-370 ITGTNSFKLELL
+370 ITGINSFKLNKKIKIDAKGDHRIAMSFYILSQVL
-382 ASISPTTSPQ
+382 NKSFKIKDFNYVKTSFPSFTKT
-392 IIFLFLIVILAFI
+392 I
-405 FFNTSKIPVRVGFNK
+405 NTLKKN
-420 TFLIVT
+420 
-426 VEFLEI
+426 
-432 RERMIMKAAD
+432 
-442 EISPGTE
+442 
-449 ISFASIGVFPNIEMI
+449 
-464 FLFLD
+464 
-469 FLTLIL
+469 
-475 AFKYLSMISV
+475 

>member
-1 MDKKLPKFVGTINI
+1 MDKKLPKFKGVISL

-23 RALIIG
+23 RSLIIG

-57 GVHII
+57 GVNIF
-62 KRGKDYHVYGLVVG
+62 KKGKDYYVYGLVVG
-76 GLREYNGTIN
+76 GLKEYNGTLN

-91 TTARLMMGLLSTYP
+91 TTARLMMGLISTYP
-105 ITINFIGDKSLSK
+105 VKIKFTGDKSLSK
-118 RPMARVINLLKEF
+118 RPMQRVINLLREF

-145 KFLGSYVGLQND
+145 TFLGSYVGLQND
-157 QKLNVP
+157 QKLKVP

-174 ALNTKGISTLEER
+174 ALNTKGISTLEEP

-194 EIMLKYLN
+194 EIMLKYLG
-202 ANIKVKKSKNKK
+202 ANITVKKTKNKK
-214 IISIFGKT
+214 IISILGKH
-222 PIDAKDISVPG
+222 PMDAKDISVPG

-240 MIILALISKNSN
+240 MMVLALISKNSK

-265 GILDVLK
+265 GILDVFK
-272 KMKAKIKIKNKKTVC
+272 KMRAKIKIKNKKIIC
-287 GEIVGDIEAKSS
+287 GEVVGDLEVQSS
-299 NLKATIVPEKMA
+299 NLKATTVTEKMA

-358 GVKVSSTKSSVK
+358 GAKITSTKSSVK
-370 ITGTNSFKLELL
+370 ITGVQSFKLNKKIKIDAKGDHRIAMSFYVLSQVL
-382 ASISPTTSPQ
+382 NKSFKIKDFNYVKTSFPSFTKT
-392 IIFLFLIVILAFI
+392 I
-405 FFNTSKIPVRVGFNK
+405 NK
-420 TFLIVT
+420 L
-426 VEFLEI
+426 
-432 RERMIMKAAD
+432 RQ
-442 EISPGTE
+442 
-449 ISFASIGVFPNIEMI
+449 N
-464 FLFLD
+464 
-469 FLTLIL
+469 
-475 AFKYLSMISV
+475 

>member
-34 IVKVSNLLESAD
+34 IVKVTNLLESAD

-57 GVHII
+57 GVHIV
-62 KRGKDYHVYGLVVG
+62 KRGKDYYVYGLVVG

-118 RPMARVINLLKEF
+118 RPMARVINLLREF

-194 EIMLKYLN
+194 EIMLKYLG

-240 MIILALISKNSN
+240 MIVLALISKNSK
-252 VTIKNVLLNPTRT
+252 VIIKNVLLNPTRT

-272 KMKAKIKIKNKKTVC
+272 KMKAKIKIKNKKTIC
-287 GEIVGDIEAKSS
+287 GEVVGDIEAKSS
-299 NLKATIVPEKMA
+299 NLKATTVPEKMA

-324 ACFAKGTSNFKG
+324 ACFAKGTSIFNG

-358 GVKVSSTKSSVK
+358 GIKISSTKSSVK
-370 ITGTNSFKLELL
+370 ITGTNSFKLNKKIKIDAKGDHRIAMSFYVLSQVL
-382 ASISPTTSPQ
+382 NKSFKIKDFNYVKTSFPSFTKT
-392 IIFLFLIVILAFI
+392 I
-405 FFNTSKIPVRVGFNK
+405 NTLKKN
-420 TFLIVT
+420 
-426 VEFLEI
+426 
-432 RERMIMKAAD
+432 
-442 EISPGTE
+442 
-449 ISFASIGVFPNIEMI
+449 
-464 FLFLD
+464 
-469 FLTLIL
+469 
-475 AFKYLSMISV
+475 

>member
-1 MDKKLPKFVGTINI
+1 
-15 PGDKSISH
+15 
-23 RALIIG
+23 
-29 SQATG
+29 
-34 IVKVSNLLESAD
+34 
-46 VFSTMN
+46 
-52 ALRKF
+52 
-57 GVHII
+57 
-62 KRGKDYHVYGLVVG
+62 
-76 GLREYNGTIN
+76 
-86 CGNSG
+86 
-91 TTARLMMGLLSTYP
+91 
-105 ITINFIGDKSLSK
+105 
-118 RPMARVINLLKEF
+118 MARVINLLREF
-131 GANALPENKNTMPF
+131 GANAFPENKNTMPF
-145 KFLGSYVGLQND
+145 KFLGSYVGLQNN

-240 MIILALISKNSN
+240 MIILALISKNST

-299 NLKATIVPEKMA
+299 NLKATTVSEKMA

-324 ACFAKGTSNFKG
+324 ACFAKGVSNFKG

-358 GVKVSSTKSSVK
+358 GVKISSTKSSVK
-370 ITGTNSFKLELL
+370 ISGTNSFKLNRKIKIDAKGDHRIAMSFYVLSQVL
-382 ASISPTTSPQ
+382 NKSFKIKDFNYVKTSFPS
-392 IIFLFLIVILAFI
+392 F
-405 FFNTSKIPVRVGFNK
+405 TK
-420 TFLIVT
+420 TINNL
-426 VEFLEI
+426 
-432 RERMIMKAAD
+432 KK
-442 EISPGTE
+442 
-449 ISFASIGVFPNIEMI
+449 N
-464 FLFLD
+464 
-469 FLTLIL
+469 
-475 AFKYLSMISV
+475 

>member
-34 IVKVSNLLESAD
+34 IVKVTNLLESAD

-118 RPMARVINLLKEF
+118 RPMARVINLLREF

-240 MIILALISKNSN
+240 MIILALISKNSK

-272 KMKAKIKIKNKKTVC
+272 KMKAKIKIKNKKTIC
-287 GEIVGDIEAKSS
+287 GEVVGDIEAKSS
-299 NLKATIVPEKMA
+299 NLKATTVPEKMA

-324 ACFAKGTSNFKG
+324 ACFAKGTSIFNG

-358 GVKVSSTKSSVK
+358 GIKISSTKSSVK
-370 ITGTNSFKLELL
+370 ITGTNSFKLNKKIKIDAKGDHRIAMSFYVLSQVL
-382 ASISPTTSPQ
+382 NKSFKIKDFNYVKTSFPSFTKT
-392 IIFLFLIVILAFI
+392 I
-405 FFNTSKIPVRVGFNK
+405 NTLKKN
-420 TFLIVT
+420 
-426 VEFLEI
+426 
-432 RERMIMKAAD
+432 
-442 EISPGTE
+442 
-449 ISFASIGVFPNIEMI
+449 
-464 FLFLD
+464 
-469 FLTLIL
+469 
-475 AFKYLSMISV
+475 

>member
-34 IVKVSNLLESAD
+34 IVKVTNLLESAD

-57 GVHII
+57 GVDII
-62 KRGKDYHVYGLVVG
+62 KRGKDYYVYGLVVG
-76 GLREYNGTIN
+76 GLKEYNGTIN

-91 TTARLMMGLLSTYP
+91 TTARLLMGLLSTYP

-118 RPMARVINLLKEF
+118 RPMGRVINLLREF

-240 MIILALISKNSN
+240 MIILALISKNSK
-252 VTIKNVLLNPTRT
+252 VIIKNVLLNPTRT

-272 KMKAKIKIKNKKTVC
+272 KMKAKIKIKNKKIIC
-287 GEIVGDIEAKSS
+287 GELVGDIEAKSS
-299 NLKATIVPEKMA
+299 NLKATVVPEKMA

-324 ACFAKGTSNFKG
+324 ACFAKGTSQFKG

-345 DRIKSMEDGLKPL
+345 DRIQSMELGLKPL
-358 GVKVSSTKSSVK
+358 GVKISSTKNSVK
-370 ITGTNSFKLELL
+370 INGTNSFKLNKKIKIDAKGDHRIAMSFYILSQVL
-382 ASISPTTSPQ
+382 NKPFKIKDFNYVKTSFPSFTKT
-392 IIFLFLIVILAFI
+392 I
-405 FFNTSKIPVRVGFNK
+405 NK
-420 TFLIVT
+420 L
-426 VEFLEI
+426 
-432 RERMIMKAAD
+432 KK
-442 EISPGTE
+442 
-449 ISFASIGVFPNIEMI
+449 N
-464 FLFLD
+464 
-469 FLTLIL
+469 
-475 AFKYLSMISV
+475 

>member
-1 MDKKLPKFVGTINI
+1 MDKKLPKFIGTINI

-57 GVHII
+57 GVHIT
-62 KRGKDYHVYGLVVG
+62 KRGKDYYVYGLVVG
-76 GLREYNGTIN
+76 GLREYNGIIN

-118 RPMARVINLLKEF
+118 RPMARVINLLREF

-240 MIILALISKNSN
+240 MIILALISKNST

-265 GILDVLK
+265 GVLDVLK
-272 KMKAKIKIKNKKTVC
+272 KMKAKIKIKNKKTIC
-287 GEIVGDIEAKSS
+287 GEVVGDIEAKSS
-299 NLKATIVPEKMA
+299 NLKATVVPEKMA

-358 GVKVSSTKSSVK
+358 GVKISSTKSSAK
-370 ITGTNSFKLELL
+370 ITGTNSFKLNKQIKIDAKGDHRIAMSFYVLSQVL
-382 ASISPTTSPQ
+382 NKSFKIKDFNYVKTSFP
-392 IIFLFLIVILAFI
+392 IF
-405 FFNTSKIPVRVGFNK
+405 TK
-420 TFLIVT
+420 TINQL
-426 VEFLEI
+426 
-432 RERMIMKAAD
+432 KK
-442 EISPGTE
+442 
-449 ISFASIGVFPNIEMI
+449 N
-464 FLFLD
+464 
-469 FLTLIL
+469 
-475 AFKYLSMISV
+475 

>member
-1 MDKKLPKFVGTINI
+1 MDKKVPKFQGTINI

-57 GVHII
+57 GVHIA

-118 RPMARVINLLKEF
+118 RPMARVINLLREF

-240 MIILALISKNSN
+240 MIILALISKNSRI
-252 VTIKNVLLNPTRT
+252 TIKNVLLNPTRT

-272 KMKAKIKIKNKKTVC
+272 KMKAKITIKNKKIIC

-299 NLKATIVPEKMA
+299 NLKATTVFEKMA

-324 ACFAKGTSNFKG
+324 ACFAKGASNFKG

-358 GVKVSSTKSSVK
+358 GVKINSTKSSVK
-370 ITGTNSFKLELL
+370 ITGTNSFKLYKKIKIDAKGDHRVAMSFYVLSQVL
-382 ASISPTTSPQ
+382 NKSFKIKDFNYVKTSFPS
-392 IIFLFLIVILAFI
+392 F
-405 FFNTSKIPVRVGFNK
+405 TK
-420 TFLIVT
+420 TINNL
-426 VEFLEI
+426 
-432 RERMIMKAAD
+432 KK
-442 EISPGTE
+442 
-449 ISFASIGVFPNIEMI
+449 N
-464 FLFLD
+464 
-469 FLTLIL
+469 
-475 AFKYLSMISV
+475 

>member
-1 MDKKLPKFVGTINI
+1 MDKKLPKFIGTINI

-57 GVHII
+57 GVHIT

-118 RPMARVINLLKEF
+118 RPMARVINLLREF

-240 MIILALISKNSN
+240 MIILALISKNST

-272 KMKAKIKIKNKKTVC
+272 KMKAKIKIKNKKTIC
-287 GEIVGDIEAKSS
+287 GEVVGDIEAKSS
-299 NLKATIVPEKMA
+299 NLKATVVSEKMA

-358 GVKVSSTKSSVK
+358 GVKISSTKNSAK
-370 ITGTNSFKLELL
+370 ITGTNSFKLNKQIKIDAKGDHRIAMSFYVLSQVL
-382 ASISPTTSPQ
+382 NKSFKIKDFNYVKTSFPS
-392 IIFLFLIVILAFI
+392 F
-405 FFNTSKIPVRVGFNK
+405 TK
-420 TFLIVT
+420 TINQL
-426 VEFLEI
+426 
-432 RERMIMKAAD
+432 KK
-442 EISPGTE
+442 
-449 ISFASIGVFPNIEMI
+449 N
-464 FLFLD
+464 
-469 FLTLIL
+469 
-475 AFKYLSMISV
+475 

>member
-34 IVKVSNLLESAD
+34 IVKVTNLLESAD

-57 GVHII
+57 GVDII
-62 KRGKDYHVYGLVVG
+62 KRGKDYYVYGLVVG
-76 GLREYNGTIN
+76 GLKEYNGTIN

-91 TTARLMMGLLSTYP
+91 TTARLLMGLLSTYP

-118 RPMARVINLLKEF
+118 RPMGRVVNLLREF

-240 MIILALISKNSN
+240 MIILALISKNSK
-252 VTIKNVLLNPTRT
+252 VIIKNVLLNPTRT

-272 KMKAKIKIKNKKTVC
+272 KMKAKIKIKNKKIIC
-287 GEIVGDIEAKSS
+287 GELVGDIEAKSS
-299 NLKATIVPEKMA
+299 NLKATVVPEKMA

-324 ACFAKGTSNFKG
+324 ACFAKGTSQFKG

-345 DRIKSMEDGLKPL
+345 DRIQSMELGLKPL
-358 GVKVSSTKSSVK
+358 GVKISSTKNSVK
-370 ITGTNSFKLELL
+370 INGTNSFKLNKKIKIDAKGDHRIAMSFYILSQVL
-382 ASISPTTSPQ
+382 NKPFKIKDFNYVKTSFPSFTKT
-392 IIFLFLIVILAFI
+392 I
-405 FFNTSKIPVRVGFNK
+405 NK
-420 TFLIVT
+420 L
-426 VEFLEI
+426 
-432 RERMIMKAAD
+432 KK
-442 EISPGTE
+442 
-449 ISFASIGVFPNIEMI
+449 N
-464 FLFLD
+464 
-469 FLTLIL
+469 
-475 AFKYLSMISV
+475 

>member
-1 MDKKLPKFVGTINI
+1 MDKKLPKFIGTINI

-57 GVHII
+57 GVHIT

-105 ITINFIGDKSLSK
+105 ITINFTGDKSLSK
-118 RPMARVINLLKEF
+118 RPMARVINLLREF

-240 MIILALISKNSN
+240 MIILALISKNST

-265 GILDVLK
+265 GVLDVLK
-272 KMKAKIKIKNKKTVC
+272 KMKAKIKIKNKKNIC
-287 GEIVGDIEAKSS
+287 GEVVGDIEAKSS
-299 NLKATIVPEKMA
+299 NLKATVVPEKMA

-358 GVKVSSTKSSVK
+358 GVKISSTKSSAK
-370 ITGTNSFKLELL
+370 ITGTNAFKLNKQIKIDAKGDHRIAMSFYVLSQVLNKSFK
-382 ASISPTTSPQ
+382 IKDFNYVKTSFPS
-392 IIFLFLIVILAFI
+392 F
-405 FFNTSKIPVRVGFNK
+405 TK
-420 TFLIVT
+420 TINQL
-426 VEFLEI
+426 
-432 RERMIMKAAD
+432 KK
-442 EISPGTE
+442 
-449 ISFASIGVFPNIEMI
+449 N
-464 FLFLD
+464 
-469 FLTLIL
+469 
-475 AFKYLSMISV
+475 

>member
-1 MDKKLPKFVGTINI
+1 MNKKLPKFVGTINI

-46 VFSTMN
+46 VFSTMY

-118 RPMARVINLLKEF
+118 RPMARVINLLSEF

-240 MIILALISKNSN
+240 MIILALISKNSKM
-252 VTIKNVLLNPTRT
+252 TIKNVLLNPTRT

-299 NLKATIVPEKMA
+299 NLKATTVPEKIA

-370 ITGTNSFKLELL
+370 ITGTNSFKLNKKIKIDAKGDHRIAMSFYVLSQVL
-382 ASISPTTSPQ
+382 NKSFKIKDFNYVKTSFPSFTKT
-392 IIFLFLIVILAFI
+392 I
-405 FFNTSKIPVRVGFNK
+405 NTLKKN
-420 TFLIVT
+420 
-426 VEFLEI
+426 
-432 RERMIMKAAD
+432 
-442 EISPGTE
+442 
-449 ISFASIGVFPNIEMI
+449 
-464 FLFLD
+464 
-469 FLTLIL
+469 
-475 AFKYLSMISV
+475 

>member
-1 MDKKLPKFVGTINI
+1 MDKKLPKFIGTINI

-57 GVHII
+57 GVHIT

-118 RPMARVINLLKEF
+118 RPMARVINLLREF

-145 KFLGSYVGLQND
+145 KFLGSYIGLQNE

-240 MIILALISKNSN
+240 MIILALISKNST
-252 VTIKNVLLNPTRT
+252 VTIKNVLLNPTRI

-272 KMKAKIKIKNKKTVC
+272 KMNAKITIKNKKTIC
-287 GEIVGDIEAKSS
+287 GEVVGDIEAKSS
-299 NLKATIVPEKMA
+299 NLKATVVSEKMA

-358 GVKVSSTKSSVK
+358 GIKISSTKSTAK
-370 ITGTNSFKLELL
+370 ITGTNSFKLNKQIKIDAKGDHRIAMSFYVLSQVL
-382 ASISPTTSPQ
+382 NKSFKIKDFNYVKTSFPS
-392 IIFLFLIVILAFI
+392 F
-405 FFNTSKIPVRVGFNK
+405 TK
-420 TFLIVT
+420 TINQL
-426 VEFLEI
+426 
-432 RERMIMKAAD
+432 KK
-442 EISPGTE
+442 
-449 ISFASIGVFPNIEMI
+449 N
-464 FLFLD
+464 
-469 FLTLIL
+469 
-475 AFKYLSMISV
+475 

>member
-1 MDKKLPKFVGTINI
+1 MDKKLPKFIGTINI

-57 GVHII
+57 GVHIT

-118 RPMARVINLLKEF
+118 RPMARVINLLREF

-145 KFLGSYVGLQND
+145 KFLGSYIGLQND

-163 SAQLKSAWCLA
+163 SGQLKSAWCLA

-240 MIILALISKNSN
+240 MIILALISKNST

-272 KMKAKIKIKNKKTVC
+272 KMKAKITIKNKKTIC
-287 GEIVGDIEAKSS
+287 GEVVGDIEAKSS
-299 NLKATIVPEKMA
+299 NLKATVVSEKMA

-358 GVKVSSTKSSVK
+358 GVKISSTKNSAK
-370 ITGTNSFKLELL
+370 ITGTNSFKLNKQIKIDAKGDHRIAMSFYVLSQVL
-382 ASISPTTSPQ
+382 NKSFKIKDFNYVKTSFPS
-392 IIFLFLIVILAFI
+392 F
-405 FFNTSKIPVRVGFNK
+405 TK
-420 TFLIVT
+420 TINQL
-426 VEFLEI
+426 
-432 RERMIMKAAD
+432 KK
-442 EISPGTE
+442 
-449 ISFASIGVFPNIEMI
+449 N
-464 FLFLD
+464 
-469 FLTLIL
+469 
-475 AFKYLSMISV
+475 

>member
-118 RPMARVINLLKEF
+118 RPMARVINLLREF

-145 KFLGSYVGLQND
+145 KFLGSYIGLQND

-240 MIILALISKNSN
+240 MIILALISKNST

-272 KMKAKIKIKNKKTVC
+272 KMKAKIKIKNKKTIC
-287 GEIVGDIEAKSS
+287 GEVVGDIEAKSS
-299 NLKATIVPEKMA
+299 NLKATLVPEKIA

-358 GVKVSSTKSSVK
+358 GVKISSTKSSVK
-370 ITGTNSFKLELL
+370 ITGTNSFKLNKKIKIDAKGDHRIAMSFYVLSQVL
-382 ASISPTTSPQ
+382 NKSFKIKDFNYVKTSFPS
-392 IIFLFLIVILAFI
+392 F
-405 FFNTSKIPVRVGFNK
+405 TK
-420 TFLIVT
+420 TINQL
-426 VEFLEI
+426 
-432 RERMIMKAAD
+432 KK
-442 EISPGTE
+442 
-449 ISFASIGVFPNIEMI
+449 N
-464 FLFLD
+464 
-469 FLTLIL
+469 
-475 AFKYLSMISV
+475 